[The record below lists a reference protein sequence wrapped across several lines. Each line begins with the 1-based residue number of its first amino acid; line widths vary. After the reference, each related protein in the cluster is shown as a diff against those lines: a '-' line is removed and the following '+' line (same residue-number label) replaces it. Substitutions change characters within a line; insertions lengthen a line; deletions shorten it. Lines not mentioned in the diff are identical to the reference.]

1 MKNHKIKAFYPVASK
16 NKPAVTYTRH
26 YIHSKASAGLWTE
39 QRDLSQRELMANG
52 STEKQVVKYFT
63 ICYNASVLAH
73 WEDLILVD
81 EEGKTYRIKTKP
93 DEFDYGRR
101 DIRIAAYEFRDNTVY
116 TGVDVYD

>member
-16 NKPAVTYTRH
+16 TKPSATYTRH
-26 YIHSKASAGLWTE
+26 YIHSKASAGLWAE

-81 EEGKTYRIKTKP
+81 EAGKTYRIKTKP
-93 DEFDYGRR
+93 DEFDYAKK